1 MKVSYKIGMFLFAFL
16 INITI
21 STGQTYSFDEFDQIK
36 FFEGSYYLFTY
47 NNDIKVLGQYIEK
60 KSDNLIAVSNGN
72 SMMDVNLY
80 DIKKVRIIDRA
91 NLQNENYWFPNP
103 LSTNYGINSSAFTS
117 GHLKGNIQSM
127 YVFLMNCTLGLTDYF
142 DVTAGGFPYLYY
154 SYGFR
159 IGNIKISE
167 NLFLGAYYQN
177 MNFGPYSIQHKYAL
191 LTYGTRNNN
200 LTLGVGTYSNDE
212 NFRNQ
217 KLRNIQANGMYRLF
231 EKFSILTE
239 NMLNLGE
246 NENYSSTLIL
256 RFLKRKWII
265 DIGGVYNS
273 PLIFGGGTI
282 PYLSISYKF

>member
-21 STGQTYSFDEFDQIK
+21 SKGQTYSFDEFYQIK
-36 FFEGSYYLFTY
+36 FFEGSYYLFTF
-47 NNDIKVLGQYIEK
+47 NNEIKVLGQFIEK
-60 KSDNLIAVSNGN
+60 KNDNLIVISIDDKLKEI
-72 SMMDVNLY
+72 SLY
-80 DIKKVRIIDRA
+80 DIKKVRIIERV
-91 NLQNENYWFPNP
+91 NLQNENFWFANS
-103 LSTNYGINSSAFTS
+103 LSTKYGVNPSAFTS

-127 YVFLMNCTLGLTDYF
+127 YAFLMNGTLGLTDYF

-159 IGNIKISE
+159 IGNIKVSE

-177 MNFGPYSIQHKYAL
+177 MNFGPYSIQHKYAI

-200 LTLGVGTYSNDE
+200 LTLGVGTFRNDE
-212 NFRNQ
+212 IYRNQ
-217 KLRNIQANGMYRLF
+217 KLRSIQVNGMYRLF
-231 EKFSILTE
+231 EKFSLLTE

-246 NENYSSTLIL
+246 NENYSGTLIL

>member
-21 STGQTYSFDEFDQIK
+21 SKAQTYSFDEFDQIK
-36 FFEGSYYLFTY
+36 FFEGSYYLFTF
-47 NNDIKVLGQYIEK
+47 NNDIKLLGQFIEK
-60 KSDNLIAVSNGN
+60 KNDNLIAISVDDKLKEISF
-72 SMMDVNLY
+72 Y
-80 DIKKVRIIDRA
+80 EIKKIRLINRA
-91 NLQNENYWFPNP
+91 YLQNENYWFPNP

-127 YVFLMNCTLGLTDYF
+127 YVFLMNGTLGLTDYF

-167 NLFLGAYYQN
+167 NLYLGAYYQN
-177 MNFGPYSIQHKYAL
+177 MNFDNYSIQHKYAL

-200 LTLGVGTYSNDE
+200 LTLGIGTFRNDE
-212 NFRNQ
+212 IYRNQ
-217 KLRNIQANGMYRLF
+217 KLRSIQANGMFRLF
-231 EKFSILTE
+231 EKFSLLTE

-256 RFLKRKWII
+256 RFLNRKWII
-265 DIGGVYNS
+265 DIGGAHNS